1 MNARRLLVL
10 VSILICV
17 LLVAC
22 QAQATSVALTVPP
35 PTDAPPAQVTS
46 TDSLAPTPLSET
58 PGIGKLLEM
67 FALPVNPDR
76 DSVYAFDS
84 LWLLNDADGTVT
96 RWDPINRQVLATI
109 TVGDPGKAP
118 YGDPVN
124 AVATADSI
132 WVTSVAAREIAR
144 IDPGT
149 NQIAERIPLG
159 QVDDKDFVTN
169 VMIGDDNNLW
179 VWDYDRNITR
189 RIDLKTKQVTGS
201 MPNVSPATVADG
213 AFWGWDSRHSRDA
226 ANLLRIDPAS
236 DQVIARIPLDSVN
249 DQNASNENSIWL
261 GHGQELLRI
270 DPQTNQL
277 IAIIDVG
284 TDMRGVKFINGTVWV
299 IASPVPPACHDVNQ
313 SLLARIDPATNTIV
327 GKIGLDCP
335 TEIFGIENTIWVYSG
350 LEESNYR
357 ALNAVLI
364 QPEQ

>member
-1 MNARRLLVL
+1 M
-10 VSILICV
+10 I
-17 LLVAC
+17 
-22 QAQATSVALTVPP
+22 P
-35 PTDAPPAQVTS
+35 
-46 TDSLAPTPLSET
+46 
-58 PGIGKLLEM
+58 
-67 FALPVNPDR
+67 LPVNPDR

-109 TVGDPGKAP
+109 TVGDPGKTP

-159 QVDDKDFVTN
+159 QVDDKDFVTTG
-169 VMIGDDNNLW
+169 MIGDDNNLW
-179 VWDYDRNITR
+179 VWDYDRNITL
-189 RIDLKTKQVTGS
+189 RIDLKTKQVMGS
-201 MPNVSPATVADG
+201 MSNVAPATVVDG
-213 AFWGWDSRHSRDA
+213 TFWGWDSRHSRDA
-226 ANLLRIDPAS
+226 ANLLRIDPAN

-261 GHGQELLRI
+261 RHGQDLLRI

-277 IAIIDVG
+277 IATIDIGADV
-284 TDMRGVKFINGTVWV
+284 MGVTFINGNVWV
-299 IASPVPPACHDVNQ
+299 VASPAPPACHHVNQ
-313 SLLARIDPATNTIV
+313 SLLARIDPTTNAIV

-335 TEIFGIENTIWVYSG
+335 TEIIPYKDSLWV
-350 LEESNYR
+350 
-357 ALNAVLI
+357 AVGGDTDQLLTHI
-364 QPEQ
+364 QP